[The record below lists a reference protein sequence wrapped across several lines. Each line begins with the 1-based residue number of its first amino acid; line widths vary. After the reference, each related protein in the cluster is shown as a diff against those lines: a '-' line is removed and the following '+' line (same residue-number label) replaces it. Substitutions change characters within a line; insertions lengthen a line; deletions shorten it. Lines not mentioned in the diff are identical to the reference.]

1 MNPGREFRYS
11 HKNFTNLNSDS
22 HQHNK
27 GKKGLLMDFTL
38 ELDKKQL
45 ETIENILEEE
55 LIELGVQN
63 VILIDLA
70 GNVIVNLD
78 NGKINHDVYSLA
90 ALAAGNFGA
99 VSAMANI
106 IGEQEF
112 SLLFHKGET
121 DSIHFSKVTQDL
133 LLITIFGKDVSL
145 GFLRLKVNE
154 ANRKIQALF

>member
-1 MNPGREFRYS
+1 
-11 HKNFTNLNSDS
+11 
-22 HQHNK
+22 
-27 GKKGLLMDFTL
+27 MDFTL

-45 ETIENILEEE
+45 EKIEQILEEE

-121 DSIHFSKVTQDL
+121 DSIHFSKVSDDL
-133 LLITIFGKDVSL
+133 LLITIFSKDVSL

-154 ANRKIQALF
+154 ANRKIQEML